1 MDDLKKMLDGIVNE
15 VDPDDPYGRTRME
28 IIADKLLEDAV
39 AGLGESRK
47 QLRQYQAEMSP
58 LLHSALE
65 KKIRH
70 AVK

>member
-1 MDDLKKMLDGIVNE
+1 MDDLKEMLDRIGSE
-15 VDPDDPYGRTRME
+15 VDPDDPYERTRME
-28 IIADKLLEDAV
+28 LIADKLLEDAD

-47 QLRQYQAEMSP
+47 LLRQYQAQISP

>member
-1 MDDLKKMLDGIVNE
+1 MDDLRKKLDRIGSE
-15 VDPDDPYGRTRME
+15 VDPDDLYGRTRME
-28 IIADKLLEDAV
+28 LIADKLLEDAV
-39 AGLGESRK
+39 AGLGESREL
-47 QLRQYQAEMSP
+47 LRQYQAELSP

>member
-1 MDDLKKMLDGIVNE
+1 MDDLKEMLDSISSE

-28 IIADKLLEDAV
+28 RIADKLLEDAV
-39 AGLGESRK
+39 AGLGDSRK
-47 QLRQYQAEMSP
+47 LLRQYQAEMSP